1 MTGII
6 SLQMSSG
13 EVLTALVVRVS
24 GPAEVTAARTART
37 PWWFAAT
44 SLAPGFTPPESRRRA
59 PAPWPCCSHPDEVA
73 SELLASPSTRF
84 QPGPRCQRNSER
96 PPPSRWVPFAVAL
109 DCAASDAMNDDSVEP
124 ELGRPPLL
132 RAIRVEAMEV
142 ITRSHQQAFVT
153 RVEVPE
159 IAAKRDT
166 ARGLALQPDEMN
178 RVPESDDHPA
188 FPDPRILKGEAL
200 RVAGCVQVAP
210 KDWITALRLHRHVAG
225 GRPDAGRNT
234 AKPDGRKRQPFCAKG
249 RNQPCDGHRPTT
261 ITPREPDSAPRAVA
275 ASPTSA
281 RPPLPVPSNHDRG
294 PDQPQRRHLRAGYV
308 PLRQRLHRAHRRG
321 PIVRTDHAQRR
332 RSPVQRLR

>member
-6 SLQMSSG
+6 SLQMSSV

-24 GPAEVTAARTART
+24 GSAEVTAARTART

-44 SLAPGFTPPESRRRA
+44 SLAPGSTPPESRRRA

-166 ARGLALQPDEMN
+166 SFSRSAHLERRSTPGRRMCTGRTEGLD
-178 RVPESDDHPA
+178 
-188 FPDPRILKGEAL
+188 
-200 RVAGCVQVAP
+200 
-210 KDWITALRLHRHVAG
+210 
-225 GRPDAGRNT
+225 
-234 AKPDGRKRQPFCAKG
+234 
-249 RNQPCDGHRPTT
+249 HRPP
-261 ITPREPDSAPRAVA
+261 TPPSRSRRASRCRAEHGQAGWAQAPAILRQGSEPSVRR
-275 ASPTSA
+275 ASPNDYHAA
-281 RPPLPVPSNHDRG
+281 R
-294 PDQPQRRHLRAGYV
+294 
-308 PLRQRLHRAHRRG
+308 
-321 PIVRTDHAQRR
+321 T
-332 RSPVQRLR
+332 